1 MDPLPEENAET
12 PTVTSTSL
20 LHRIQSRDRE
30 GWDRFV
36 ALYGAFIYDTCR
48 RLGVNAADA
57 DDVVQ
62 EVFRSVTRAIGTFQK
77 TRPGDSFRGWLYRIV
92 QNKARDHF
100 RRSAK
105 QPPGVGGSDFQMTL
119 GQVPEE
125 LTADSDPGVST
136 AEQALLR
143 ALELIRSEFQ
153 ERTWT
158 AFWRLTVERH
168 SAAEIAADLGMNA
181 AAVRQAKFRIL
192 QRLRA
197 EFGELIELPE

>member
-1 MDPLPEENAET
+1 MEPSHHKHVES

-20 LHRIQSRDRE
+20 LHRIQSRDRD
-30 GWDRFV
+30 GWSRFV
-36 ALYGAFIYDTCR
+36 ALYGAFIYDTSR
-48 RLGVNAADA
+48 RLGVNSADA

-62 EVFRSVTRAIGTFQK
+62 EVLRSVSRSIETFQK
-77 TRPGDSFRGWLYRIV
+77 TRPGDSFRGWLYRII

-100 RRSAK
+100 RKVAK
-105 QPPGVGGSDFQMTL
+105 QPPGVGGSDFQLTL

-125 LTADSDPGVST
+125 LTADSDTGDNLPD
-136 AEQALLR
+136 QALFR

-158 AFWRLTVERH
+158 AFWRLTVDRH
-168 SAAEIAADLGMNA
+168 SAAEIAADLDMNA
-181 AAVRQAKFRIL
+181 TSVRQAKFRVL
-192 QRLRA
+192 QRLKA